1 MKFILLFIF
10 FEIYNFAN
18 PIKEIEDGD
27 LIEFS
32 SSDEDV
38 IEAEYIGNKTEGNFT
53 INNQKDYNYMSV
65 IIDFE
70 RLENMK
76 MEYYII
82 NNKLQNIEGS
92 IFNNGSII
100 VPFQFYNNSKITFSF
115 NCLIDCVFKIKFIF
129 NNTGYM
135 SNNILHSV
143 IYMEESFNKTLEF
156 IYEPIEKEENQNYL
170 ITITTTNIDD
180 ISMEIVDDK
189 NNKYEIQRSELFY
202 TYFSLL
208 NNSFTNY
215 SIIITDNNTDNLEL
229 RIINTKMELTKFHF
243 KNDFVFY
250 NYINSNVN
258 QSCNRIVGTN
268 DRWQIRALSDYP
280 LEIYLNNNEDF
291 NYFSDISNKYITS
304 NDNMTVIQEYIN
316 KNSEICLNKINN
328 DSLIIIQV
336 LNVSSNEYSNN
347 YLDPLFINVTNPDLL
362 DPNGVKYYSFE
373 PYDFKNYFNYTFKVT
388 NTTGNINAYIYSCNK
403 LECIISASIID
414 DLIEKNKIQILK
426 YEENYF
432 KYSENEYDFSKDKK
446 LFIRCE
452 KDEICEYIVTLEEQQ
467 FAITSGQTYVLNE
480 TDETLEYAF
489 VGNSNSDYFYLE
501 ANGDSEYL
509 TIYIEHQQ
517 SLEERIKIYYNI
529 YEENNEDKNKYKGI
543 IYDKGSLILPHD
555 FYNNKKLRINL
566 FSKDLIQ
573 IKLITFFDDTGYI
586 KDCYYSEFLFIKEFN
601 KKLNITYN
609 STNHYLLY
617 IKSLKKNDKFKAYIN
632 DIEMNYTPYF
642 NIYFTEV
649 NYTQDLDSLRIESED
664 NDYLI
669 LSIIP
674 QSYYNPIFVNTFDIN
689 LSLAKLIKPNENF
702 NFNIINNNNYIY
714 QIIIQTNNS
723 LNYSCDDETE
733 EILIK
738 NNSRTVFEYFD
749 TLLSSIDITSD
760 NYSIIQIQFIKDEK
774 QINSESILSPL
785 IINASNEDILRENE
799 IRYFSIQY
807 LDDKIAEDLYNFTIN
822 ENSNNLIKAYVHK
835 CEDYPLC
842 IYNKTYI
849 ESLIQNK
856 DKNLIIFNEKSKGN
870 LFCEIEKSKL
880 SLKNVL
886 IVECGNEAC
895 FYNINIENIKREKKD
910 DDDDDDNTKTII
922 IIMVIIVI
930 VLIVVLIL
938 LMRYFKRSSNDNKM
952 IEKINDI
959 GEIKK

>member
-10 FEIYNFAN
+10 FEIYNFLN
-18 PIKEIEDGD
+18 LNTEIEIGE

-38 IEAEYIGNKTEGNFT
+38 IEAKYEGKKPEGYFI
-53 INNQKDYNYMSV
+53 INNQKDYNYMSM

-70 RLENMK
+70 NLENLK
-76 MEYYII
+76 MEYNII
-82 NNKLQNIEGS
+82 NNKLHNLEGS
-92 IFNNGSII
+92 IFNHGSIL
-100 VPFQFYNNSKITFSF
+100 VPFQFYNNSNITFSF

-143 IYMEESFNKTLEF
+143 IYMEETFNKTLEF

-180 ISMEIVDDK
+180 ISMEIVDDE

-202 TYFSLL
+202 THFSLL

-229 RIINTKMELTKFHF
+229 RIINTNLELTKFHF

-250 NYINSNVN
+250 NYINSNGN
-258 QSCNRIVGTN
+258 QSCNTIEGTN
-268 DRWQIRALSDYP
+268 RWQIRALSDYP

-291 NYFSDISNKYITS
+291 NYFSDISKKYITS
-304 NDNMTVIQEYIN
+304 NNNMTVIQEYN
-316 KNSEICLNKINN
+316 EHSVICLNKINN

-336 LNVSSNEYSNN
+336 LDVSSNEYSNN

-362 DPNGVKYYSFE
+362 DKNGVKYYTFE
-373 PYDFKNYFNYTFKVT
+373 PYDFKNFFNYTFKVT

-403 LECIISASIID
+403 LECKISASIID

-452 KDEICEYIVTLEEQQ
+452 KDENCEYIVTLEEQQ

-529 YEENNEDKNKYKGI
+529 YEENNEDKSEYKGI
-543 IYDKGSLILPHD
+543 IHDKGSLILPHD

-573 IKLITFFDDTGYI
+573 IKLITFFDDTAYI

-601 KKLNITYN
+601 KMLNITYN
-609 STNHYLLY
+609 STNYYLLY
-617 IKSLKKNDKFKAYIN
+617 IKSLKKNDKFKAYLN

-649 NYTQDLDSLRIESED
+649 YYTQDLDSLRIESED

-674 QSYYNPIFVNTFDIN
+674 QSYYNLTIVDTFDIN

-702 NFNIINNNNYIY
+702 NLMLINSNNYTY

-733 EILIK
+733 EIK
-738 NNSRTVFEYFD
+738 NNSRIVFEYFD
-749 TLLSSIDITSD
+749 TFLSYINITSD

-774 QINSESILSPL
+774 QNNSESILSPL
-785 IINASNEDILRENE
+785 LINACNEDILRENE

-856 DKNLIIFNEKSKGN
+856 DENLIIFNEKSKGN

-886 IVECGNEAC
+886 IVECENEAC
-895 FYNINIENIKREKKD
+895 FYNINIENKKSEKKD
-910 DDDDDDNTKTII
+910 NTITII
-922 IIMVIIVI
+922 IIIVIIVI
-930 VLIVVLIL
+930 VLIVVIIL

>member
-10 FEIYNFAN
+10 FEIYNFLN
-18 PIKEIEDGD
+18 LNTEIEIGE

-38 IEAEYIGNKTEGNFT
+38 IEAKYEGKKPEGYFI
-53 INNQKDYNYMSV
+53 INNQKDYNYMSM

-70 RLENMK
+70 NLENLK
-76 MEYYII
+76 MEYNII
-82 NNKLQNIEGS
+82 NNKLHNLEGS
-92 IFNNGSII
+92 IFNHGSIL
-100 VPFQFYNNSKITFSF
+100 VPFQFYNNSNITFSF

-143 IYMEESFNKTLEF
+143 IYMEETFNKTLEF

-180 ISMEIVDDK
+180 ISMEIVDDE

-202 TYFSLL
+202 THFSLL

-229 RIINTKMELTKFHF
+229 RIINTNLELTKFHF

-250 NYINSNVN
+250 NYINSNGN
-258 QSCNRIVGTN
+258 QSCNTIEGTN
-268 DRWQIRALSDYP
+268 RWQIRALSDYP

-291 NYFSDISNKYITS
+291 NYFSDISKKYITS
-304 NDNMTVIQEYIN
+304 NNNMTVIQEYN
-316 KNSEICLNKINN
+316 EHSVICLNKINN

-336 LNVSSNEYSNN
+336 LDVSSNEYSNN

-362 DPNGVKYYSFE
+362 DKNGVKYYTFE
-373 PYDFKNYFNYTFKVT
+373 PYDFKNFFNYTFKVT

-403 LECIISASIID
+403 LECKISASIID

-452 KDEICEYIVTLEEQQ
+452 KDENCEYIVTLEEQQ

-529 YEENNEDKNKYKGI
+529 YEENNEDKSEYKGI
-543 IYDKGSLILPHD
+543 IHDKGSLILPHD

-573 IKLITFFDDTGYI
+573 IKLITFFDDTAYI

-601 KKLNITYN
+601 KTLNIIYN

-632 DIEMNYTPYF
+632 DNEMNYTPYL
-642 NIYFTEV
+642 NMYFTEV
-649 NYTQDLDSLRIESED
+649 YYTQDLDSLRIESED

-674 QSYYNPIFVNTFDIN
+674 QSYYNLTIVDTFDIN

-702 NFNIINNNNYIY
+702 NLMLINSNYFTY

-733 EILIK
+733 EIK
-738 NNSRTVFEYFD
+738 NNSRIVFEYFD
-749 TLLSSIDITSD
+749 TFLSYINITSD

-774 QINSESILSPL
+774 QNNSESILSPL
-785 IINASNEDILRENE
+785 LINACNEDILRENE

-807 LDDKIAEDLYNFTIN
+807 LDDKIAEDLYIFTIK
-822 ENSNNLIKAYVHK
+822 ENYNNLIKAYVHK

-856 DKNLIIFNEKSKGN
+856 DENLIIFNEKSKGN

-886 IVECGNEAC
+886 IVECGNEEC
-895 FYNINIENIKREKKD
+895 FYNINIENIKREKK

-930 VLIVVLIL
+930 VLIVVIIL

>member
-10 FEIYNFAN
+10 FEIYNFLN
-18 PIKEIEDGD
+18 LNTEIEIGE

-38 IEAEYIGNKTEGNFT
+38 IEAKYEGKKPEGYFI
-53 INNQKDYNYMSV
+53 INNQKDYNYMSM

-70 RLENMK
+70 NLENLK
-76 MEYYII
+76 MEYNII
-82 NNKLQNIEGS
+82 NNKLHNLEGS
-92 IFNNGSII
+92 IFNHGSIL
-100 VPFQFYNNSKITFSF
+100 VPFQFYNNSNITFSF

-143 IYMEESFNKTLEF
+143 IYMEETFNKTLEF

-180 ISMEIVDDK
+180 ISMEIVDDE

-202 TYFSLL
+202 THFSLL

-229 RIINTKMELTKFHF
+229 RIINTNLELTKFHF

-250 NYINSNVN
+250 NYINSNGN
-258 QSCNRIVGTN
+258 QSCNTIEGTN
-268 DRWQIRALSDYP
+268 RWQIRALSDYP

-291 NYFSDISNKYITS
+291 NYFSDISKKYITS
-304 NDNMTVIQEYIN
+304 NNNMTVIQEYN
-316 KNSEICLNKINN
+316 EHSVICLNKINN

-336 LNVSSNEYSNN
+336 LDVSSNEYSNN

-403 LECIISASIID
+403 LECNISASIID

-452 KDEICEYIVTLEEQQ
+452 KDENCEYIVTLEEQQ

-529 YEENNEDKNKYKGI
+529 YEENNEDKSEYKGI
-543 IYDKGSLILPHD
+543 IHDKGSLILPHD

-573 IKLITFFDDTGYI
+573 IKLITFFDDTAYI

-601 KKLNITYN
+601 KTLNIIYN

-632 DIEMNYTPYF
+632 DNEMNYTPYL
-642 NIYFTEV
+642 NMYFTEV
-649 NYTQDLDSLRIESED
+649 YYTQDLDSLRIESED

-674 QSYYNPIFVNTFDIN
+674 HSYYNPIFVNTFDIN

-702 NFNIINNNNYIY
+702 NLMLINSNNYTY

-733 EILIK
+733 EIK
-738 NNSRTVFEYFD
+738 NNSRIVFEYFD
-749 TLLSSIDITSD
+749 TFLSYINITSD

-774 QINSESILSPL
+774 QNNSESILSPL
-785 IINASNEDILRENE
+785 IINACNEDILRENE

-856 DKNLIIFNEKSKGN
+856 DENLIIFNEKSKGN

-886 IVECGNEAC
+886 IVECGNEEC
-895 FYNINIENIKREKKD
+895 FYNINIENIKREKK

-930 VLIVVLIL
+930 VLIVVIIL